1 MDYTIRELREEEY
14 HLLEDFL
21 YEAIFQPDET
31 DLAPKSIIHKP
42 ELHMYIEHFGEK
54 TGDFCLCAEVDNKV
68 VGAVWVRNINGY
80 GNVDD
85 VTPEFAISLYK
96 DFRGYGIGTEL
107 MKEMLKHLK
116 QAGHTKVSLAVQKAN
131 YARNLYKKVGF
142 QIVDE
147 NEEEYI
153 MVRSIQ

>member
-1 MDYTIRELREEEY
+1 MNYTIRELREEEY
-14 HLLEDFL
+14 YLLEDFL

-31 DLAPKSIIHKP
+31 DLVPKSIIYKP
-42 ELHMYIEHFGEK
+42 ELHIYIEHFGEK
-54 TGDFCLCAEVDNKV
+54 TEDFCLCAEVDNKV

-80 GNVDD
+80 GKVDE

-107 MKEMLKHLK
+107 MQEMLKHLK
-116 QAGHTKVSLAVQKAN
+116 QAGHIKVSLAVQKAN